1 MSKSIKLE
9 SPLHYFHAALNRK
22 PEPVK
27 SPAGALFND
36 EAEYGLVVKEATLSA
51 HLNLRGD
58 GSNAHFCSEV
68 TEALGLMVPLTPGT
82 YQRNGNTSIYWL
94 GPSEWLLVE
103 IGGDAEELET
113 RLRKTLTGHISI
125 VDISGGQTCINL
137 RGPGVAS
144 VLKKSS
150 IYDFEAWDNAT
161 SALGRAVQTNFAKAS
176 AIISNKSDGSYDLVI
191 RRSFAD
197 YVAQWLLDAGEEF
210 GCRIEA
216 EKE

>member
-9 SPLHYFHAALNRK
+9 SPLHYFHAALTRK
-22 PEPVK
+22 PEPAK
-27 SPAGALFND
+27 NSAGALFND
-36 EAEYGLVVKEATLSA
+36 EAEYGLVVKEARLSA
-51 HLNLRGD
+51 HLNLRGNA
-58 GSNAHFCSEV
+58 SNTNFCTAV
-68 TEALGLMVPLTPGT
+68 TEALGLMLPLTPGT
-82 YQRNGNTSIYWL
+82 YKRSGNTSIYWL
-94 GPSEWLLVE
+94 GPSEWLVVE
-103 IGGDAEELET
+103 IDGDTQELEA
-113 RLRKTLTGHISI
+113 RLRQNLTGHISI

-137 RGPGVAS
+137 RGPGVAT

-150 IYDFEAWDNAT
+150 IYDFETWDNAT
-161 SALGRAVQTNFAKAS
+161 PAAGRVVQTNFAKAS

-216 EKE
+216 EY